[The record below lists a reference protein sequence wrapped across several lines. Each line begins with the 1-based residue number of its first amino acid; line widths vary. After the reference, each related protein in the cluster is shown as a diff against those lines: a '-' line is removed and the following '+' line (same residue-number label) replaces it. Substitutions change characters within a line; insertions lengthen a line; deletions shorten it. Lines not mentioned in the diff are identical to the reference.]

1 MRLKGIIAI
10 VTGGSRGIGR
20 AIALRL
26 AGEGANIAFTFNKST
41 DEAKE
46 LEADL
51 GRLNVKAIA
60 LHADVNDYEEAQRI
74 GSQVEEIFGKI
85 DILVNNAGI
94 TRDKALMTM
103 SQTEWREVIDTNL
116 NGIFNYTKAV
126 IVKMLKQKSGD
137 IVNIASYSGIGG
149 LARQTNYSASKAG
162 IIGFTKA
169 LAKEVGAYNIRVNAV
184 APGFVD
190 TQMTEKL
197 SEKYREEMLKTI
209 PLRRFG
215 KPEEVAG
222 VVSFL
227 LSEDAGYITGQ
238 VIQMD
243 GGLGI

>member
-1 MRLKGIIAI
+1 MSLKGKVAI

-26 AGEGANIAFTFNKST
+26 AREGTNIAFTFNRSI
-41 DEAKE
+41 DQAKE
-46 LEADL
+46 LESEL
-51 GRLNVKAIA
+51 GRMDVRVIA
-60 LHADVNDYEEAQRI
+60 VQADANDYEEAQKV
-74 GSQVEEIFGKI
+74 GSQVDEAFGKI

-103 SQTEWREVIDTNL
+103 SPKDWEEVINTNL
-116 NGIFNYTKAV
+116 NGVFNYTKAV
-126 IVKMLKQKSGD
+126 IVKMLKQRSGN
-137 IVNIASYSGIGG
+137 IVNIASYSGVSG

-169 LAKEVGAYNIRVNAV
+169 LAKEVVAYNIRVNAI

-190 TQMTEKL
+190 TEMIEKL
-197 SEKYREEMLKTI
+197 SEKYRKEMLKTI
-209 PLRRFG
+209 PLGRFG

-227 LSEDAGYITGQ
+227 LSSDAGYITGQ

>member
-1 MRLKGIIAI
+1 MSVKGKVAII
-10 VTGGSRGIGR
+10 TGGSRGIGR

-26 AGEGANIAFTFNKST
+26 AREGANIAFTFNRSI
-41 DEAKE
+41 DQAKE
-46 LEADL
+46 LEAEL
-51 GRLNVKAIA
+51 GRMDVRVIA
-60 LHADVNDYEEAQRI
+60 VRADVNDYEEAQKV
-74 GSQVEEIFGKI
+74 GSQVEEVFGKI

-103 SQTEWREVIDTNL
+103 SRNDWQEVIDTNL
-116 NGIFNYTKAV
+116 NGVFNYTKAV
-126 IVKMLKQKSGD
+126 IVKMLKQRSGD
-137 IVNIASYSGIGG
+137 IINISSYSGVGG

-169 LAKEVGAYNIRVNAV
+169 LAKEVAGYNVRANVI

-190 TQMTEKL
+190 TEMIEKL
-197 SEKYREEMLKTI
+197 SEKHRKEMLRII
-209 PLRRFG
+209 PLGRFG

-227 LSEDAGYITGQ
+227 LSDDAGYITGQ

>member
-1 MRLKGIIAI
+1 MSLKGKVAI

-26 AGEGANIAFTFNKST
+26 AREGANIAFTFSRSV
-41 DEAKE
+41 DQAKE
-46 LEADL
+46 LEAEL
-51 GRLNVKAIA
+51 ERMNVKVIA
-60 LHADVNDYEEAQRI
+60 AQADVNDYEEAQRI
-74 GSQVEEIFGKI
+74 CSQVEETFDKI

-103 SQTEWREVIDTNL
+103 SPKDWEEVINTNL
-116 NGIFNYTKAV
+116 NGVFNYTKAV
-126 IVKMLKQKSGD
+126 IVKMLKQRSGN
-137 IVNIASYSGIGG
+137 IVNIASYSGVSG

-169 LAKEVGAYNIRVNAV
+169 LAKEVAAYNIRVNAI

-190 TQMTEKL
+190 TEMIEKL
-197 SEKYREEMLKTI
+197 SEKYRKEMLKTI
-209 PLRRFG
+209 PLGRFG
-215 KPEEVAG
+215 RPEEVAG

-227 LSEDAGYITGQ
+227 LSSDAGYITGQ

>member
-1 MRLKGIIAI
+1 MSVKGKVAII
-10 VTGGSRGIGR
+10 TGGSRGIGR

-26 AGEGANIAFTFNKST
+26 AREGANIAFTFNRSI
-41 DEAKE
+41 DQAKE
-46 LEADL
+46 LEAEL
-51 GRLNVKAIA
+51 GRMDVRVIA
-60 LHADVNDYEEAQRI
+60 VQADANDYEEAQKA
-74 GSQVEEIFGKI
+74 SAQVEETFGKI
-85 DILVNNAGI
+85 NILVNNAGI

-103 SQTEWREVIDTNL
+103 SPKDWEEVIDTNL
-116 NGIFNYTKAV
+116 NGVFNYTKAV

-137 IVNIASYSGIGG
+137 IVNIASYSGVSG

-169 LAKEVGAYNIRVNAV
+169 LAKEVAAYNIRVNAI

-190 TQMTEKL
+190 TEMIEKL
-197 SEKYREEMLKTI
+197 SEKYRKEMLKTI
-209 PLRRFG
+209 PLGRFG

-227 LSEDAGYITGQ
+227 LSSDAGYITGQ